1 MKTDTDERMHRNAG
15 WAVTTLWLCIVIA
28 WSVHPTG
35 GEAEALQEKNQDQ
48 VLPSQN
54 DFKAMPASAE
64 AHGLVDWILSSNDH
78 QGLPFAV
85 VDKINARV
93 FVFNRVGQFLG
104 NAPVLLGLERGDDGL
119 VGIGE
124 RALSRIRPE
133 ERITPSGRFM
143 ANLARNLSGQD
154 ILWVSYEQSISMHA
168 LRSADPKERRPER
181 LASPTEVDN
190 RISYGCINVPRAFW
204 RDIVFPTFKNQQSV
218 VYVLPETRSFHHE
231 FGIPITRPLDAVVTH
246 KKVL

>member
-1 MKTDTDERMHRNAG
+1 MNRIVKTNTDDLMFRKAG
-15 WAVTTLWLCIVIA
+15 CAATLLRLCLVIA
-28 WSVHPTG
+28 SSVQPTV
-35 GEAEALQEKNQDQ
+35 GEAEVLLNSHQAQ
-48 VLPSQN
+48 VQPAQN
-54 DFKAMPASAE
+54 EFKAIPASTE
-64 AHGLVDWILSSNDH
+64 ARAVVEWILSSNDH

-85 VDKINARV
+85 VDKVHARV

-104 NAPVLLGLERGDDGL
+104 NAPVLLGLERGDDG
-119 VGIGE
+119 VAGIGE

-143 ANLARNLSGQD
+143 ANLARNLSNQD

-190 RISYGCINVPRAFW
+190 RISYGCINMPPAFW
-204 RDIVFPTFKNQQSV
+204 RDIVFPAFKNQQGV
-218 VYVLPETRSFHHE
+218 VYVLPETRSFHDE
-231 FGIPITRPLDAVVTH
+231 FDIPIKRQP
-246 KKVL
+246 